1 MDTTLPRKNKI
12 NPVLPA
18 AGAATAMIAIGA
30 LRGTLAPLGISDRT
44 ALIGL
49 AVAGMA
55 MCGLGPLGKGMEY
68 GWANPRHLLGY
79 AAGTLALV
87 TAGARLLNL
96 TLPWAA
102 TDRGAIGAISL
113 IILVK
118 ALVAL
123 TYPRRA

>member
-1 MDTTLPRKNKI
+1 MNTTLSRPKT
-12 NPVLPA
+12 VDAGLLASGAAAGLMA
-18 AGAATAMIAIGA
+18 AGALTNTFAS
-30 LRGTLAPLGISDRT
+30 LGIGDRA

-55 MCGLGPLGKGMEY
+55 MCARGPLSKSAEY

-79 AAGTLALV
+79 AAGALALV
-87 TAGARLLNL
+87 TAGARLFNQA
-96 TLPWAA
+96 LPWAA
-102 TDRGAIGAISL
+102 SDRGAIGAISL

-118 ALVAL
+118 VVVAL

>member
-1 MDTTLPRKNKI
+1 MDTVLTRKNNF

-18 AGAATAMIAIGA
+18 AGAASAIIAIGA
-30 LRGTLAPLGISDRT
+30 LTNTFAPLGIGDRT

-49 AVAGMA
+49 AVVGMTL
-55 MCGLGPLGKGMEY
+55 CGLGPLGKGAEY

-87 TAGARLLNL
+87 TAGARLLDL
-96 TLPWAA
+96 ALPWAA